1 MNSPPTAPRSR
12 LRWAWSLLA
21 WVALGLAL
29 LGVILPGLPT
39 VPFVLLSAFAAA
51 RGSTRLHARLLAD
64 PRMGPIIRDWQQH
77 GTVALRTKWT
87 ALATMVLSGVLLVLF
102 TPPLAAGSGIV
113 IMTITATWL
122 WLRPEPDQPSDLR

>member
-77 GTVALRTKWT
+77 GTVARRTKWT